1 MPDERDRRRTV
12 AASRARRIRRY
23 EEARS
28 VAAAVA
34 APGRKMA
41 SVLACERYENEED
54 ADGVDEARER
64 SRESACG
71 EDAEDEGDEERKE
84 RASRERETGETRWE
98 GNRRRN
104 RRERSGRRREAGR
117 MRREETC
124 AEVRRWRSSGAA
136 RANVQVD
143 GAVWWRMS
151 ARSFTIPESEV
162 AGVDRFTLRPASP
175 APSSLHSASL
185 GGHCSGCNLST
196 FAPAGA
202 GAATSSGG
210 VAAVLVAPAD
220 SRVRSWGAGTES
232 EVVESGRR
240 RRRFTGDGLGF
251 RRERRDKGE
260 ARRREDIGN
269 RRR

>member
-1 MPDERDRRRTV
+1 M
-12 AASRARRIRRY
+12 
-23 EEARS
+23 
-28 VAAAVA
+28 
-34 APGRKMA
+34 
-41 SVLACERYENEED
+41 
-54 ADGVDEARER
+54 
-64 SRESACG
+64 
-71 EDAEDEGDEERKE
+71 
-84 RASRERETGETRWE
+84 
-98 GNRRRN
+98 
-104 RRERSGRRREAGR
+104 
-117 MRREETC
+117 REETYVR
-124 AEVRRWRSSGAA
+124 VRRWWSCGVAK
-136 RANVQVD
+136 ANVQVD
-143 GAVWWRMS
+143 GAMWWRMS
-151 ARSFTIPESEV
+151 TRSFTIPESEV

-210 VAAVLVAPAD
+210 VAAASVAAAD
-220 SRVRSWGAGTES
+220 TRVRNWGAGTEAEV

-240 RRRFTGDGLGF
+240 RRRCKADGLGF